1 MYGTDR
7 SGLASN
13 RLQFDDPEWHIIL
26 PEIISKEPLGPVVKY
41 GDQQWSD
48 IVRWSVFVLFIAEE
62 MGLNSENIDL
72 VLDYETFRN
81 AGAILGSGGIIAA
94 DDRTCIVDLTRSLIA
109 FCQYESCGKCFPCR
123 MGMSHLLEVLERICD
138 LQGTDEDLDLMRNI
152 GENMQAGSLC
162 GHGQLGFNPVASAIK
177 YFPEEFNQHIIGH
190 TCLTKVCNNKRFSPT
205 RTRR

>member
-1 MYGTDR
+1 MR
-7 SGLASN
+7 
-13 RLQFDDPEWHIIL
+13 
-26 PEIISKEPLGPVVKY
+26 
-41 GDQQWSD
+41 
-48 IVRWSVFVLFIAEE
+48 
-62 MGLNSENIDL
+62 
-72 VLDYETFRN
+72 
-81 AGAILGSGGIIAA
+81 
-94 DDRTCIVDLTRSLIA
+94 
-109 FCQYESCGKCFPCR
+109 
-123 MGMSHLLEVLERICD
+123 HLLEVLESICD